1 MSQVKLNE
9 ENIKILAV
17 DDHELILGSTVQ
29 VLKQR
34 YPKVEMHTAKTAW
47 EALEKLDKVKPNLFV
62 VDISIPDKEG
72 GSARSDVGIN
82 LIKTAMERYPL
93 LPIVVQSAD
102 FRPLVKLKFAI
113 HEHGA
118 GFIVAEKKL
127 TTQEMLTRVDWA
139 FNGVT
144 YTPKEMR
151 SGLEIK
157 EDWLKV
163 LDLAFNHGLQDKAIA
178 EQMNIG
184 ERTVRRHWSNIQD
197 ALGIYDC
204 PEKRVN
210 LRIQTGIRARE
221 EGLID

>member
-1 MSQVKLNE
+1 MSQALFNQE
-9 ENIKILAV
+9 ILKILVV

-29 VLKQR
+29 VLEQH
-34 YPKVEMHTAKTAW
+34 YSKVDMHTAKTAW
-47 EALEKLDKVKPNLFV
+47 EALEKLDKIKPQLFV
-62 VDISIPDKEG
+62 VDISIPDKDG
-72 GSARSDVGIN
+72 GSARSEVGIN
-82 LIKTAMERYPL
+82 LIKTVMERYPE

-127 TTQEMLTRVDWA
+127 TKQEMLTRVDWA
-139 FNGVT
+139 LNGVT

-157 EDWLKV
+157 EDWLRV
-163 LDLAFNHGLQDKAIA
+163 LELAFNHGLQDKAIA
-178 EQMNIG
+178 EEMNIS

-197 ALGIYDC
+197 ALSIYDC
-204 PEKRVN
+204 PEKRIN
-210 LRIQTGIRARE
+210 LRVQTGMRARE

>member
-1 MSQVKLNE
+1 MSQALSNQEVL
-9 ENIKILAV
+9 KILVV

-29 VLKQR
+29 VLEQH
-34 YPKVEMHTAKTAW
+34 YSKVDMHTAKNAW
-47 EALEKLDKVKPNLFV
+47 EALEKLDNVKPNLFV
-62 VDISIPDKEG
+62 VDISIPDKDG
-72 GSARSDVGIN
+72 GSARSEVGIN
-82 LIKTAMERYPL
+82 LIKTVMERYPE

-127 TTQEMLTRVDWA
+127 TKQEMLTRVDWA
-139 FNGVT
+139 FGGVI

-151 SGLEIK
+151 SGLEVK
-157 EDWLKV
+157 EEWLTV
-163 LDLAFNHGLQDKAIA
+163 LDLAFNHGLQDKVIA

-184 ERTVRRHWSNIQD
+184 ERTVRRYWTNIQD
-197 ALGIYDC
+197 VLGIY
-204 PEKRVN
+204 PEDGKN
-210 LRIQTGIRARE
+210 LRILTGIRARH

>member
-1 MSQVKLNE
+1 MSQTQVNQE
-9 ENIKILAV
+9 TIKILVV

-29 VLKQR
+29 VLEQH
-34 YPKVEMHTAKTAW
+34 YLKVDMHTAKTAW

-72 GSARSDVGIN
+72 GNARSEVGIN
-82 LIKTAMERYPL
+82 LIKTVMERYPS

-113 HEHGA
+113 HEHAA

-127 TTQEMLTRVDWA
+127 TKQEMLTRVDWA
-139 FNGVT
+139 FGGVI

-151 SGLEIK
+151 SGLEVK
-157 EDWLKV
+157 EEWLTV
-163 LDLAFNHGLQDKAIA
+163 LDLAFNHGLQDKVIA

-184 ERTVRRHWSNIQD
+184 ERTVRRHWTNIQD
-197 ALGIYDC
+197 VLDIY
-204 PEKRVN
+204 PEEGKN
-210 LRIQTGIRARE
+210 LRILTGIRARK

>member
-1 MSQVKLNE
+1 MSQIQLNQE
-9 ENIKILAV
+9 TIKILVV

-29 VLKQR
+29 VLEEH
-34 YPKVEMHTAKTAW
+34 YSKVDMHTAKTAW
-47 EALEKLDKVKPNLFV
+47 EALEKIDKIKPNLFV

-72 GSARSDVGIN
+72 GNARSEVGIN
-82 LIKTAMERYPL
+82 LIKTVMERYPL

-127 TTQEMLTRVDWA
+127 TTEEMLTRVDWA
-139 FNGVT
+139 FSGVT

-151 SGLEIK
+151 SGLEVK
-157 EDWLKV
+157 EEWLTV

-178 EQMNIG
+178 EQMKVA
-184 ERTVRRHWSNIQD
+184 ERTVRRHWTNIQD
-197 ALGIYDC
+197 ALGVY
-204 PEKRVN
+204 PEEGKN
-210 LRIQTGIRARE
+210 LRIQTCIRAKK